1 MGRRGPP
8 PKPSALKKAQ
18 GTYRPD
24 RAAVREVEPV
34 PGVPEMPR
42 WLDAEGRREWKRVVP
57 QLAGLGIL
65 ATVDRAMLADY
76 CAAHSLAVRATREY
90 QRAPLMTEG
99 PHGPVPNPLLK
110 VAKEA
115 RAQARLL
122 GAEFGLSAASRS
134 RISAPEAKP
143 DGDQSEDFLFGEAS
157 AARPAVPRD
166 EPN

>member
-8 PKPSALKKAQ
+8 PKPSALKRAH

-24 RAAVREVEPV
+24 RAAPNEVAPA
-34 PGVPEMPR
+34 PGVPDMPR

-57 QLAGLGIL
+57 QLEALGVL

-99 PHGPVPNPLLK
+99 PHGHVPNPLLK

-115 RAQARLL
+115 RAQAARL
-122 GAEFGLSAASRS
+122 GAEFGLSAASRT
-134 RISAPEAKP
+134 RISAPERKP
-143 DGDQSEDFLFGEAS
+143 EGDESEDFLFGGRAPR
-157 AARPAVPRD
+157 APVKRD

>member
-18 GTYRPD
+18 GTYRAD
-24 RAAVREVEPV
+24 RAAVREMAPL
-34 PGVPEMPR
+34 PGAPEMPR

-57 QLAGLGIL
+57 QLAELGIL

-134 RISAPEAKP
+134 RISTPEKK
-143 DGDQSEDFLFGEAS
+143 DQEDKSEDFLFGK
-157 AARPAVPRD
+157 PRLVGGD
-166 EPN
+166 GKPG